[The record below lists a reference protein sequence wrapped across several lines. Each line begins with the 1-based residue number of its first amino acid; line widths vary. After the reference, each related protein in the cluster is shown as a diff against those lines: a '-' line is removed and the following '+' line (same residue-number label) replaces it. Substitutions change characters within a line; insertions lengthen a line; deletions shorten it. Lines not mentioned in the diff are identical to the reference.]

1 MKPASRVTTIVSWC
15 FETQSAHESSS
26 HTNWQN
32 FSAILEMA
40 WFNNTREKWTIAI
53 ARFRQFV
60 KVYYKRRCKYA
71 ISASI
76 LTPEIDKL
84 RFSTLSCLA
93 DERSRKFLR
102 QVPGKIIAF
111 TINIHG
117 KPVAKCLAPKSR
129 RDICSKT
136 KTITQLCICIWDPSL
151 IFMFSQDECKIAFS
165 FREKPKCLT
174 RAYVFNLV
182 CVSHVHSVVLVG
194 HVAN

>member
-1 MKPASRVTTIVSWC
+1 
-15 FETQSAHESSS
+15 
-26 HTNWQN
+26 
-32 FSAILEMA
+32 MA

-194 HVAN
+194 HVAK